1 MAKRNFF
8 CPVPRKLQHGAKAL
22 RLLQQKLSTNECPK
36 VFASCS
42 RQLHTESMETNL
54 GHSWEPMLPRNR
66 TAQFHLCFVLQK
78 QSWQRFVNHECQS
91 AGNHFRGA
99 QNGRI
104 GILDWKPLSLKLSE
118 RQHEERLYLMFQP
131 VPYSDIATSVY
142 TRVIACKIRSVG
154 VVF

>member
-1 MAKRNFF
+1 
-8 CPVPRKLQHGAKAL
+8 
-22 RLLQQKLSTNECPK
+22 
-36 VFASCS
+36 
-42 RQLHTESMETNL
+42 
-54 GHSWEPMLPRNR
+54 MLPRNR